1 MVGWILI
8 EKKNTDGELDRT
20 STLNRTK
27 GSPGIIHKTVIT
39 YKTTFYGTVNN

>member
-8 EKKNTDGELDRT
+8 EKKNTDGELGRT

-27 GSPGIIHKTVIT
+27 GSAGNINKTLIT
-39 YKTTFYGTVNN
+39 YRTTFYWTVNN